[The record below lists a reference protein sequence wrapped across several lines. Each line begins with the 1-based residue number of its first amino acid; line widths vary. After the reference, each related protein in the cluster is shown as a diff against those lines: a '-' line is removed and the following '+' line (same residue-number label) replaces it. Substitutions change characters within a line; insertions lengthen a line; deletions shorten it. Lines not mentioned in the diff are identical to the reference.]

1 MTCGPSTGG
10 NFRKK
15 ELRGTTGHFHEGT
28 ELYSRLHHLT
38 QFFVLITNMIFICVK
53 SEIFQQKKVHSWGQ
67 KRSSHMNH
75 QFSLRKENLLKKVH
89 AYVFSSFDAGS
100 NGVFY
105 LNLYLLEKN

>member
-1 MTCGPSTGG
+1 
-10 NFRKK
+10 
-15 ELRGTTGHFHEGT
+15 
-28 ELYSRLHHLT
+28 
-38 QFFVLITNMIFICVK
+38 MIFICVK
-53 SEIFQQKKVHSWGQ
+53 SEIFQQKKFILGAKKGQ

>member
-1 MTCGPSTGG
+1 VSNQKFFNRKSPFLGP
-10 NFRKK
+10 KK
-15 ELRGTTGHFHEGT
+15 A
-28 ELYSRLHHLT
+28 
-38 QFFVLITNMIFICVK
+38 
-53 SEIFQQKKVHSWGQ
+53 KKGQ